1 MHNGVSLGIR
11 KVSRSDAS
19 SRGLKLVLDK
29 SNLIDLE
36 TLTDKSGGQQGPR
49 V

>member
-1 MHNGVSLGIR
+1 MR
-11 KVSRSDAS
+11 QAEDKDY
-19 SRGLKLVLDK
+19 VLDK

-36 TLTDKSGGQQGPR
+36 TLTSKEGGQQGPR